1 MIKTINQVV
10 SQLETH
16 ILQTISEET
25 DTTSRHNHVLF
36 NSLPRTA
43 PTHAAGSN
51 WKTTTNSEVNNLV
64 SFINKHNTSG
74 DWVAFLRRRY
84 TNRQYIFGHP
94 LFLTPEINR

>member
-1 MIKTINQVV
+1 MIITINQVV

-51 WKTTTNSEVNNLV
+51 WKTTTNSEVHNLV
-64 SFINKHNTSG
+64 SLIGKHNTSG
-74 DWVAFLRRRY
+74 D
-84 TNRQYIFGHP
+84 
-94 LFLTPEINR
+94 

>member
-1 MIKTINQVV
+1 MIITINQVV

-51 WKTTTNSEVNNLV
+51 WKTTTNSEVHNLV
-64 SFINKHNTSG
+64 SLIGKHNTSG
-74 DWVAFLRRRY
+74 DWVDFLRKQY